1 MLNRFSGIENIMRIG
16 DKMVRTAGSITGV
29 DTGKTLRFS
38 HDTFLVL
45 QFSLAK
51 GEESRKITPNKTRI
65 ILVKRRQAKS

>member
-38 HDTFLVL
+38 HDT
-45 QFSLAK
+45 S
-51 GEESRKITPNKTRI
+51 GITICEAQGKVYHQPPSTIHK
-65 ILVKRRQAKS
+65 